1 MPALLIDLPK
11 SQNYINSPLRNPK
24 KASNGLFFGENA
36 ENSLLQSARFGKID
50 LALKH

>member
-1 MPALLIDLPK
+1 VQFKGGQWTVL
-11 SQNYINSPLRNPK
+11 
-24 KASNGLFFGENA
+24 LFFGENA